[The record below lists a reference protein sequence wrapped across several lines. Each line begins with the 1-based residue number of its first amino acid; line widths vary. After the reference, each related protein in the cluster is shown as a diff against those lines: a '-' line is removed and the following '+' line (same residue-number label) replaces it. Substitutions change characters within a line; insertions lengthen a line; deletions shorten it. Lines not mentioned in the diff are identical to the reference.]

1 MARILLAIALA
12 AQWLQ
17 FPTPGVP
24 RLPDGKPN
32 LNAPAPRTPDGRP
45 DLSGVWLPRQPY
57 IRNLAN
63 ARTPVIDAE
72 RMFNLAAIGLA
83 GDGQTAFASPMLIP
97 LAIAMGALLIVAPV
111 AIYVVLSEK

>member
-32 LNAPAPRTPDGRP
+32 LAAPAPRTTDGKP
-45 DLSGVWLPRQPY
+45 DLS
-57 IRNLAN
+57 
-63 ARTPVIDAE
+63 
-72 RMFNLAAIGLA
+72 
-83 GDGQTAFASPMLIP
+83 
-97 LAIAMGALLIVAPV
+97 
-111 AIYVVLSEK
+111 